1 MRRKIMR
8 KSIVTLGLTA
18 VLTGVLAACTMVYA
32 DSDELSQ
39 IQESGTLKV
48 GVEGTY
54 PPYTY
59 HDDDGTLT
67 GFDVDVAKAIANKL
81 GVEADFTES
90 DWDSL
95 LAGIDSGRLD
105 TVINAVS
112 ITDER
117 EEKYDFAGPYFYITQ
132 QIVVAKDND
141 DIVDMASLDGKKMAN
156 TATTAYLDLLEDA
169 GVSLVQIST
178 ADEAV
183 SLISSGRAD
192 FTTFNSVVFNEYLKQ
207 HPDANLKVAFVIPDV
222 QDEYGV
228 PVKKGETALY
238 DAIQNA
244 IDELK
249 EDGTLSQLSMDYFDT
264 DFTQPE
270 DAATDS
276 SKADSDTTDSDDSTT
291 TDSSNSDAEAS
302 DSDAE

>member
-1 MRRKIMR
+1 MR

-67 GFDVDVAKAIANKL
+67 GFDVDVAKAIADKL

-132 QIVVAKDND
+132 QIVVAKDNN

>member
-1 MRRKIMR
+1 MR
-8 KSIVTLGLTA
+8 KSILTLGIAA
-18 VLTGVLAACTMVYA
+18 VLTGVLATCSMTYA
-32 DSDELSQ
+32 ADDELAQ
-39 IQESGTLKV
+39 IQESGKLKV

-59 HDDDGTLT
+59 HDDNGELT
-67 GFDVDVAKAIANKL
+67 GFDVEVAKAIADKL

-112 ITDER
+112 ITPER

-141 DIVDMASLDGKKMAN
+141 DIVDMASLNGKKVAH
-156 TATTAYLDLLEDA
+156 TATP
-169 GVSLVQIST
+169 
-178 ADEAV
+178 
-183 SLISSGRAD
+183 
-192 FTTFNSVVFNEYLKQ
+192 FNSVVFNEYLQQ

-222 QDEYGV
+222 VDTYAV
-228 PVKKGETALY
+228 PIKKGETALY
-238 DAIQNA
+238 DAVQNA

-249 EDGTLSQLSMDYFDT
+249 EDGTLSKLSEDYFGT
-264 DFTQPE
+264 DFTQPQDENAANTDTASE
-270 DAATDS
+270 DATTESTDE
-276 SKADSDTTDSDDSTT
+276 
-291 TDSSNSDAEAS
+291 N
-302 DSDAE
+302 

>member
-8 KSIVTLGLTA
+8 KNILTLGLA
-18 VLTGVLAACTMVYA
+18 AILTGVLATGTVAYA
-32 DSDELSQ
+32 ADDELSQ
-39 IQESGTLKV
+39 IQESGVLKV
-48 GVEGTY
+48 GIEGTY

-59 HDDDGTLT
+59 HGEDGELT
-67 GFDVDVAKAIANKL
+67 GFDVEVAKAIADKL

-90 DWDSL
+90 AWDSL

-117 EEKYDFAGPYFYITQ
+117 SEKYDFAGPYFYITQ
-132 QIVVAKDND
+132 QIVVSKDND
-141 DIVDMASLDGKKMAN
+141 DIVDMDSLNGKKMAN

-169 GVSLVQIST
+169 GASLVQINT

-192 FTTFNSVVFNEYLKQ
+192 FTTFNSVVFNEYLQQ
-207 HPDANLKVAFVIPDV
+207 HPDANLKVAFVIPNV
-222 QDEYGV
+222 VDEYGV

-238 DAIQNA
+238 DAIQSA

-264 DFTQPE
+264 DFTQE
-270 DAATDS
+270 
-276 SKADSDTTDSDDSTT
+276 ADSADDIAGSDNEAADST
-291 TDSSNSDAEAS
+291 DAE
-302 DSDAE
+302 

>member
-1 MRRKIMR
+1 MR

-67 GFDVDVAKAIANKL
+67 GFDVDVAKAIADKL

-291 TDSSNSDAEAS
+291 TDSSDSDAEAS

>member
-1 MRRKIMR
+1 MR
-8 KSIVTLGLTA
+8 KNILTLGLA
-18 VLTGVLAACTMVYA
+18 AILTGILATGTVAYA
-32 DSDELSQ
+32 ADDELSQ
-39 IQESGTLKV
+39 IQESGVLKV

-59 HDDDGTLT
+59 HDEDGELT
-67 GFDVDVAKAIANKL
+67 GFDVDVAKAIADKL

-90 DWDSL
+90 AWDSL

-117 EEKYDFAGPYFYITQ
+117 SEKYDFAGPYFYITQ

-141 DIVDMASLDGKKMAN
+141 DIVDMDSLNGKKMAN

-169 GVSLVQIST
+169 GVSLVQINT

-192 FTTFNSVVFNEYLKQ
+192 FTTFNSVVFNEYLQQ
-207 HPDANLKVAFVIPDV
+207 HPDANLKVAFVIPNV
-222 QDEYGV
+222 VDEYGV

-238 DAIQNA
+238 DAIQKA

-264 DFTQPE
+264 DFTQE
-270 DAATDS
+270 
-276 SKADSDTTDSDDSTT
+276 ADSADDTADIENEATAEDST
-291 TDSSNSDAEAS
+291 DAE
-302 DSDAE
+302 

>member
-1 MRRKIMR
+1 MR

-156 TATTAYLDLLEDA
+156 TATTASLDLLEDA